1 MARRPR
7 RTHAATFKAQV
18 AVAAL
23 RGDKTFAEIADKFEI
38 HPNQLTAYKAQLLE
52 RSSEAFGK
60 KADGTPAPNI
70 EKMEA
75 KIGRLTLEN
84 EFSRQWADQS
94 GIAER
99 KKMINRK
106 HDLPLIQQCKAL
118 KIHRTTIYREPK
130 PINEDQLDVMT
141 LID

>member
-7 RTHAATFKAQV
+7 RTHSATFKAQV

-23 RGDKTFAEIADKFEI
+23 RGDKTIAEIAEKFEV
-38 HPNQLTAYKAQLLE
+38 HPNQVTAWKAQLLE
-52 RSSEAFGK
+52 RTSEAFGE

-84 EFSRQWADQS
+84 DFLESA
-94 GIAER
+94 
-99 KKMINRK
+99 
-106 HDLPLIQQCKAL
+106 LVKAGL
-118 KIHRTTIYREPK
+118 LSAKR
-130 PINEDQLDVMT
+130 
-141 LID
+141 